1 MVRYTRDSKTK
12 GRLVGIGS
20 RHKARR
26 TAVQALYQWDITE
39 QSARVIREHFIETED
54 SKGVDTAYLAML
66 ISEVPHYCEELEEA
80 LEPFID
86 RPFIS
91 LDPIERAILRLSS
104 YELLY
109 QLEVPP
115 KVIIN
120 EAIELAKVFGAE
132 HSFRYVNGVLDKL
145 AESSRG

>member
-1 MVRYTRDSKTK
+1 MVKHTHDSQAK
-12 GRLVGIGS
+12 GGKLGP

-26 TAVQALYQWDITE
+26 TAVQALYQWDITD
-39 QSARVIREHFIETED
+39 QSADVIRDHFIETEG
-54 SKGVDTAYLAML
+54 SKGVDTSYLAML
-66 ISEVPHYCEELEEA
+66 ISEVPQYCEELEAA

-86 RPFIS
+86 RPFNS
-91 LDPIERAILRLSS
+91 LDPIERAILRLAS
-104 YELLY
+104 YELMH

-115 KVIIN
+115 KVVIN

-145 AESSRG
+145 AESSRC

>member
-1 MVRYTRDSKTK
+1 MVKRARDSQAK
-12 GRLVGIGS
+12 GGTLGP

-39 QSARVIREHFIETED
+39 QSADVIRDHFIETEG
-54 SKGVDTAYLAML
+54 SKGVDTTYLAML
-66 ISEVPHYCEELEEA
+66 ISEVPQYCDELEEA
-80 LEPFID
+80 LTPFLD
-86 RPFIS
+86 RTFIS
-91 LDPIERAILRLSS
+91 LDPIERAILRIGS

-115 KVIIN
+115 KVVIN

-145 AESSRG
+145 AASSRG